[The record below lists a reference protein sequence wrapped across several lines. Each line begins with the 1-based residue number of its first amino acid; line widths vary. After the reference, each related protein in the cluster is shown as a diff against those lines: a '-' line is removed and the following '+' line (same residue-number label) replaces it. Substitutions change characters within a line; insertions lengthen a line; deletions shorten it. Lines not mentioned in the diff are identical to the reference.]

1 MFLIC
6 RPSDTRIKRFLALQ
20 QTLPFSYPE
29 VGASR
34 TGTPPEY
41 PINHY
46 RGPLGAGSQTFAR
59 AGDALRHWRMYDLP
73 WTHLCW
79 PDTPVV
85 EGSVV
90 AVLAHT
96 FGLWSLNASRIIY
109 VIEEVGTIHR
119 FGFAFGTLPGHME
132 QGEERFTVEWDRRD
146 DSVWYELFAFARPKH
161 PLARLGYPF
170 TRWIQKRF
178 AVESYAAMLAAANPH
193 GSVE

>member
-1 MFLIC
+1 MLLIC
-6 RPSDTRIKRFLALQ
+6 KPANTRINHFLAVQ
-20 QTLPFSYPE
+20 RTLPFSYPE

-34 TGTPPEY
+34 TGTPPGY

-46 RGPLGAGSQTFAR
+46 RGQLGAGSQTFAR
-59 AGDALRHWRMYDLP
+59 SAEALRNWRMYDLP
-73 WTHLCW
+73 WTQLCW
-79 PDTPVV
+79 PDSPIA

-109 VIEEVGTIHR
+109 VIEETGPVHR

-132 QGEERFTVEWDRRD
+132 QGEERFTVDWNRRD

-161 PLARLGYPF
+161 PLAKLGYPF
-170 TRWIQKRF
+170 TRWVQKRF
-178 AVESYAAMLAAANPH
+178 AIESYAAMCRVSNPH
-193 GSVE
+193 A